1 MGCTPAAASTTIS
14 TAAARCSTA
23 ASDAANAGRLPR
35 PLPQLVLGPGYGPLN
50 CATANNS
57 YATGSFDTALIES
70 KGYKTVTPVIVT
82 NSDDFDSVDMLAQ
95 GAVAALDPLLDVKK
109 GSVVQA

>member
-1 MGCTPAAASTTIS
+1 MAHVSEGDRVKKGQTLIT
-14 TAAARCSTA
+14 
-23 ASDAANAGRLPR
+23 
-35 PLPQLVLGPGYGPLN
+35 
-50 CATANNS
+50 
-57 YATGSFDTALIES
+57 FDTALIES

-109 GSVVQA
+109 GSVVHA